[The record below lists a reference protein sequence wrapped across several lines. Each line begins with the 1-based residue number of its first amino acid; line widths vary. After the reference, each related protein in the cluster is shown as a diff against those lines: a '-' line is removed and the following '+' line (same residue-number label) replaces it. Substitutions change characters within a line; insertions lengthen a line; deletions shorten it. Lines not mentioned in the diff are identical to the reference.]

1 MTKRKPP
8 GMEIG
13 VWVEQQIQDAQ
24 RRGDFEDLSGSGK
37 PIPKLA
43 DPHDPDWWVKD
54 FVRREQI
61 EADALLP
68 PTVLLRKE
76 KARIAETVARMRT
89 EQEVRDYLEDL
100 NARILVQ
107 VRDATGP
114 VIPVGKMDEEAV
126 IEQWRQDRQA
136 AARPAEAEQQAP
148 EPKRS
153 LWQRLFS

>member
-13 VWVEQQIQDAQ
+13 VWVEQQIQEAQ
-24 RRGDFEDLSGSGK
+24 KRGDFDELSGSGR

-43 DPHDPDWWVKD
+43 DAHDPDWWVKG
-54 FVRREQI
+54 FIQREQI
-61 EADALLP
+61 EADGILP

-76 KARIAETVARMRT
+76 KARIAETVAKMRT
-89 EQEVRDYLEDL
+89 EEEVRDYLEDL
-100 NARILVQ
+100 NKRILVQ

-114 VIPVGKMDEEAV
+114 VVPVGKMDEEAV
-126 IEQWRQDRQA
+126 VEQWRQAHQA
-136 AARPAEAEQQAP
+136 PAAPADPEQQP

>member
-13 VWVEQQIQDAQ
+13 VWVEQQIQEAQ
-24 RRGDFEDLSGSGK
+24 KRGDFEELSGSGR

-61 EADALLP
+61 EADAILP

-76 KARIAETVARMRT
+76 KARIAETVAKMRT
-89 EQEVRDYLEDL
+89 EEEVRKYVEDL
-100 NARILVQ
+100 NKRILVQ

-126 IEQWRQDRQA
+126 VEQWRQTHQA
-136 AARPAEAEQQAP
+136 PTAPAEPEQQ
-148 EPKRS
+148 PKPS

>member
-8 GMEIG
+8 GMDVG
-13 VWVEQQIQDAQ
+13 DWVEQQLQEAQ
-24 RRGDFEDLSGSGK
+24 RRGDFEDLAGEGK

-54 FVRREQI
+54 FLRREQI

-76 KARIAETVARMRT
+76 KARIAETVAKMRT
-89 EQEVRDYLEDL
+89 EDEVRDYLEDL
-100 NARILVQ
+100 NKRILVQ

-126 IEQWRQDRQA
+126 IEQWRQEH
-136 AARPAEAEQQAP
+136 PAPAPSAKPEQQGP
-148 EPKRS
+148 KPKRS
-153 LWQRLFS
+153 FWQRLFS